1 MLQHLSTLMR
11 LAIVDHTFIAA
22 SLHRTPARLIATL
35 RDRSASRSLRE
46 ADRGPTPFSRSPAAA
61 IEVDGQPL
69 ANLAGPGCNA
79 AVSNSAGIYKSTAD
93 RPLPAVSPSMSGP
106 FSDPPTSTYALASY
120 LCAANIRLETPSAIR
135 GSSLSWRPL
144 GSM

>member
-11 LAIVDHTFIAA
+11 LAIVDHAFIAA

-46 ADRGPTPFSRSPAAA
+46 ADRGPTPFSRSRAAA

-93 RPLPAVSPSMSGP
+93 RPLPAVSPSMSGL
-106 FSDPPTSTYALASY
+106 FSDPYSPLTSVQRTSGWKPP
-120 LCAANIRLETPSAIR
+120 RRSAVQVI
-135 GSSLSWRPL
+135 SWLPL
-144 GSM
+144 GSMRLAL